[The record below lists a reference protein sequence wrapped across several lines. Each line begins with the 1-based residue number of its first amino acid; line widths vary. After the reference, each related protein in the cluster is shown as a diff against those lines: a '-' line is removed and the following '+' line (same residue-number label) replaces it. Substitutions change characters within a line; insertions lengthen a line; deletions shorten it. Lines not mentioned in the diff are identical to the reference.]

1 VLFSGNE
8 HEMKRGSHA
17 HITTATVAARTGK
30 KKKKKTLGS
39 FAAYPDRDLAILLQS
54 SAQVHVLYG
63 LWKKNET
70 EITKQMVCA

>member
-17 HITTATVAARTGK
+17 HITTATVAARTG
-30 KKKKKTLGS
+30 KKKKTLGS